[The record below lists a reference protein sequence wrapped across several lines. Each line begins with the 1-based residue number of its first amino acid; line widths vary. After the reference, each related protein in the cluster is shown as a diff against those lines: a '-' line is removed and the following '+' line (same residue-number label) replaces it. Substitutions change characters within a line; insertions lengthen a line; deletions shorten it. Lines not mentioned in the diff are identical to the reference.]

1 LGTALTEEQIGE
13 LWRLVPEPTLC
24 FDGDAAGE
32 RAAARAADRAL
43 PLLKP
48 GQSLRFAMLPEGE
61 DPDTLIL
68 AEGAGAMRRLL
79 DQTLPLD
86 EIVWRGLLAGKTLD
100 TPERKAGLRQ
110 EIHQLLPR
118 IQDKGVQEAYRAE
131 FNARLDKLFNPGAP
145 AAAAKGR
152 WVPRDQR
159 PAGRQQA
166 GRRWGPPPLLGGE
179 AMRQTAE
186 DPIRLRCT
194 TILAALIHHPE
205 LIERRLEALAH
216 LTLPVRQ
223 LDKLRQCIID
233 LAAHHPDL
241 DSATLKD
248 HLSSRGFDDLLPD
261 LLRRAAVNRFTR
273 ASAPSDAE
281 LAARQLGEQPTG
293 EAQARFDAARDL
305 ALDGESRRRDID
317 GPDHG
322 SE

>member
-1 LGTALTEEQIGE
+1 
-13 LWRLVPEPTLC
+13 
-24 FDGDAAGE
+24 
-32 RAAARAADRAL
+32 
-43 PLLKP
+43 
-48 GQSLRFAMLPEGE
+48 
-61 DPDTLIL
+61 
-68 AEGAGAMRRLL
+68 MRRLL

-110 EIHQLLPR
+110 EIYQLLPR

-131 FNARLDKLFNPGAP
+131 FNARLEKLFNPGTP
-145 AAAAKGR
+145 AAAAKAR
-152 WVPRDQR
+152 WVPREERQGSR
-159 PAGRQQA
+159 PGGRRD
-166 GRRWGPPPLLGGE
+166 GRRWGPAPILGGE
-179 AMRQTAE
+179 ALRQTAE
-186 DPIRLRCT
+186 DPIRLRCS

-248 HLSSRGFDDLLPD
+248 HLSSRGFDDVLPD
-261 LLRRAAVNRFTR
+261 LLRRAAINRFTR
-273 ASAPSDAE
+273 ASAPSDAAGVGLDDALESFRERAVREDAE